1 MANASLETGATSAPK
16 LSLLA
21 RVVGVITSPG
31 ATFKSVIAHPAWL
44 GVLLL
49 TTVLGAT
56 FAALPMTTEGGQQAA
71 IDTNV
76 KTMESFGVKVDD
88 DAYAQMQRTASRMA
102 YTTGG
107 SVLLIAPVF
116 AVVLSGIL
124 FGIFAITGGG
134 ATFKQVFT
142 VYVHAAVISTLG
154 QVFTGT
160 INYFRQSMSSA
171 TNLSAMLPMLEEGT
185 FIARLAGFVDLF
197 VIWWLTVLAIGLAV
211 LYRRRTQSVAITL
224 FSIYAVIALA
234 IAGIMSMVGGR

>member
-1 MANASLETGATSAPK
+1 MANASLESGPTSAPK
-16 LSLLA
+16 RPLLA
-21 RVVGVITSPG
+21 RVIGVVTSPG
-31 ATFKSVIAHPAWL
+31 ATFKSVIAHPKWL
-44 GVLLL
+44 GVLVL
-49 TTVLGAT
+49 TTVLGAI

-76 KTMESFGVKVDD
+76 KAMESFGVQVSDEV
-88 DAYAQMQRTASRMA
+88 YAGMQRGAGRMA

-107 SVLLIAPVF
+107 SVLLIAPLF
-116 AVVLSGIL
+116 ALLLSGIL

-142 VYVHAAVISTLG
+142 VYVHAAVVSTLG

-185 FIARLAGFVDLF
+185 FVARLAGFVDLF
-197 VIWWLTVLAIGLAV
+197 VIWWLSVLAIGLAV

-224 FSIYAVIALA
+224 FSIYVVIALA
-234 IAGIMSMVGGR
+234 IAGVMSMVGGR